1 MKEKYIIVKV
11 RFKDKNKAN
20 VIFNTLLNRM
30 LVAGGTISKVIS
42 KYYEK
47 GRVLMHEDY
56 ELNLETKSVNFE
68 KICRIIEN
76 TYGDENYKAF
86 AIDIEKINSNFSR
99 YIDIVR

>member
-47 GRVLMHEDY
+47 GRVLMYEDY